1 MHSITIPSP
10 SRTSSKIISQI
21 AKILLTEKMHYSTQ
35 LVSIN
40 ATSSSVVVSGLAGCN
55 TLQRHFSCPES
66 SLETPDFHLA
76 FEVWPDGEKTAADL
90 APEIRP
96 CFLSTLPYTGDDSLF
111 IWQDLVDMSRQ
122 LPPHISLDE
131 FSAFNA
137 TLYKPHALFEP
148 WQAMLRLIPTAL
160 VIPCSQML
168 QDEFENAG
176 QPGEESTACSADDAV
191 WFSPAC
197 RQNTTEC
204 VPVLLQ
210 GRLDRVALL
219 AEHLSL
225 PLAAVVVSQGSS
237 RYAEYFAAVR
247 AGRFLFAY
255 RSPDDTLTD
264 EAGRAPVPVRLPQAG
279 ELPDALQEVQ
289 GQMEGVMLRTYA
301 WQGLAAADRRV
312 AWFAA
317 AVGVSAAGM
326 ARMMHQTA
334 GLRREGGP
342 GPLPT

>member
-1 MHSITIPSP
+1 
-10 SRTSSKIISQI
+10 
-21 AKILLTEKMHYSTQ
+21 
-35 LVSIN
+35 
-40 ATSSSVVVSGLAGCN
+40 
-55 TLQRHFSCPES
+55 
-66 SLETPDFHLA
+66 
-76 FEVWPDGEKTAADL
+76 
-90 APEIRP
+90 
-96 CFLSTLPYTGDDSLF
+96 
-111 IWQDLVDMSRQ
+111 
-122 LPPHISLDE
+122 
-131 FSAFNA
+131 
-137 TLYKPHALFEP
+137 
-148 WQAMLRLIPTAL
+148 MLRLIPTAL

-342 GPLPT
+342 DAAVWRAACDWVRANERRWRAWIPAACAAGTFAGNDLSWSESGPPPPPPFNHPLSLPHPHTLPARLRFLPCASARGLAAAHSASRAARDCGRTRRASPGLESTATEA